1 MTVIT
6 LTTDFGLA
14 DGYVGM
20 MKGVILGIASHA
32 RLVDLT
38 HSIEPQNVRQAAYVL
53 ARACPFF
60 PHGTIHVGVIDPG
73 VGSARRPLLVTDEHA
88 SYIGPDNGLFTH
100 ALNQPGTRAWELDQP
115 RFWLT
120 PVSHTFHGRDIF
132 APVAAHLASGVQP
145 AQLGHPIDDA
155 LRFDWT
161 EPQRHADGHL
171 SGTIVYIDGFGNLIS
186 DIPAAWMSRGRWRCQ
201 LAGHPVPLANAYADV
216 AVGALVALAGSSGVL
231 EVAIRNGNAAR
242 RLAVTVG
249 TALELW
255 PLA

>member
-1 MTVIT
+1 MIIIS

-20 MKGVILGIASHA
+20 MKGVILGIAPRA

-53 ARACPFF
+53 AHASPFF
-60 PHGTIHVGVIDPG
+60 PRGTIHVGVVDPG
-73 VGSARRPLLVTDEHA
+73 VGSSRRPLLITTEHA
-88 SYIGPDNGLFTH
+88 CYLGPDNGLFSE
-100 ALNQPGTRAWELDQP
+100 ALGRTDARAWELDQP
-115 RFWLT
+115 RFWL
-120 PVSHTFHGRDIF
+120 PQISRTFHGRDIF
-132 APVAAHLASGVQP
+132 APVAAHLASGVLP
-145 AQLGHPIDDA
+145 EQLGHPIDDA

-161 EPQRHADGHL
+161 EPQHHDDGHL

-201 LAGHPVPLANAYADV
+201 LAGHPVPVANAYADV
-216 AVGALVALAGSSGVL
+216 AVGALVALAGSSGAL
-231 EVAIRNGNAAR
+231 EVAMRNGNAAR

-255 PLA
+255 PLE